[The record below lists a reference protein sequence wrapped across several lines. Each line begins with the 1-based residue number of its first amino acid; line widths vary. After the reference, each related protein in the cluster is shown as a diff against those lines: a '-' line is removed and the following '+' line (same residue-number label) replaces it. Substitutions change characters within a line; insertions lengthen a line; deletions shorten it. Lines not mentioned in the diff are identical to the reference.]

1 METDKNAQMTDNL
14 IRLAAMVKRVSDSV
28 DRIEKTLK
36 QHDQKIEQALE
47 QSSQNEGWSDDSA
60 WEGFGPKPEKTPV
73 NPNAEQYTLELHHG
87 PYTIYRHDGESD
99 KEWQRRKDHLLA
111 QRITFLNGSGQNG
124 TPEQVA
130 YLQRIEERLGRK
142 VFQYPLATT

>member
-1 METDKNAQMTDNL
+1 METEKSSVLKDQLEK
-14 IRLAAMVKRVSDSV
+14 AATMFKRISESV

-36 QHDQKIEQALE
+36 EHERKIDEAMKR
-47 QSSQNEGWSDDSA
+47 SSYQDDDDDSA

-73 NPNAEQYTLELHHG
+73 NPNAEQHTLELHHG

-99 KEWQRRKDHLLA
+99 KEWQRRKDHLMD

>member
-1 METDKNAQMTDNL
+1 METDKNAQMNDNL

-36 QHDQKIEQALE
+36 QHDRKIEQALE

-60 WEGFGPKPEKTPV
+60 WEGFGPKPEKTPI

-99 KEWQRRKDHLLA
+99 KEWQRRKDHLMD

>member
-1 METDKNAQMTDNL
+1 MT
-14 IRLAAMVKRVSDSV
+14 
-28 DRIEKTLK
+28 
-36 QHDQKIEQALE
+36 DQKIEILFASIEKMNKRLGSIE
-47 QSSQNEGWSDDSA
+47 AMMKSTTKKISDIEDSFQSDSDDSA

-99 KEWQRRKDHLLA
+99 KEWQRRKDHLMD
-111 QRITFLNGSGQNG
+111 QRITFLNGSGVNG

>member
-1 METDKNAQMTDNL
+1 MT
-14 IRLAAMVKRVSDSV
+14 
-28 DRIEKTLK
+28 
-36 QHDQKIEQALE
+36 DQKIEILFASIEKMNKRLGSIE
-47 QSSQNEGWSDDSA
+47 AMMKATTKKISDIEDSFQSDSDDSA

-99 KEWQRRKDHLLA
+99 KEWQRRKDHLMD

-142 VFQYPLATT
+142 VFEYPLATT

>member
-1 METDKNAQMTDNL
+1 MT
-14 IRLAAMVKRVSDSV
+14 
-28 DRIEKTLK
+28 
-36 QHDQKIEQALE
+36 DQKIEILFASIEKMNKRLGSIE
-47 QSSQNEGWSDDSA
+47 AMMKATTKKISDIEDSFQSDSDDSA
-60 WEGFGPKPEKTPV
+60 WEGFGPKPEKTPI
-73 NPNAEQYTLELHHG
+73 NPNAEQHTLELHHG

-99 KEWQRRKDHLLA
+99 KEWQRRKDHLMD
-111 QRITFLNGSGQNG
+111 QRITFLNGSGVNG

>member
-1 METDKNAQMTDNL
+1 MTDDKIGILFTTVEKINQ
-14 IRLAAMVKRVSDSV
+14 RLGSIEAMMKSTTKKISD
-28 DRIEKTLK
+28 IE
-36 QHDQKIEQALE
+36 ESLE
-47 QSSQNEGWSDDSA
+47 SDSDDSA
-60 WEGFGPKPEKTPV
+60 WEGFGPKPEKTPI

-99 KEWQRRKDHLLA
+99 KEWQRRKDHLMD
-111 QRITFLNGSGQNG
+111 QRITFLNGSGVNG

>member
-1 METDKNAQMTDNL
+1 METEKSSVLKDQLEK
-14 IRLAAMVKRVSDSV
+14 AATMFKRISESV

-36 QHDQKIEQALE
+36 EHERKIDEALKR
-47 QSSQNEGWSDDSA
+47 SSYQDDDDDSA
-60 WEGFGPKPEKTPV
+60 WEGFGPKPEKTPI

-99 KEWQRRKDHLLA
+99 KEWQRRKDHLMD
-111 QRITFLNGSGQNG
+111 QRITFLNGSGVNG

>member
-1 METDKNAQMTDNL
+1 MT
-14 IRLAAMVKRVSDSV
+14 
-28 DRIEKTLK
+28 
-36 QHDQKIEQALE
+36 DQKIEILFASIEKMNKRLGSIE
-47 QSSQNEGWSDDSA
+47 AMMKATTKKISDIEDSFQSESDDNA
-60 WEGFGPKPEKTPV
+60 WEGFGPKPEKTPI

-99 KEWQRRKDHLLA
+99 KEWQRRKDHLMD
-111 QRITFLNGSGQNG
+111 QRITFLNGSGVNG

-142 VFQYPLATT
+142 VFEYPLATT

>member
-1 METDKNAQMTDNL
+1 MTDDKIGILFTTVEKINQ
-14 IRLAAMVKRVSDSV
+14 RLGSIEAMMKSTTKKISDIEESLESDS
-28 DRIEKTLK
+28 
-36 QHDQKIEQALE
+36 
-47 QSSQNEGWSDDSA
+47 DDNA
-60 WEGFGPKPEKTPV
+60 WEGFGPKPEKTPI

-99 KEWQRRKDHLLA
+99 KEWTKRKDHLME
-111 QRITFLNGSGQNG
+111 QRITFLNGSGVNG

>member
-1 METDKNAQMTDNL
+1 MTDDKIGILFTTVEKINQ
-14 IRLAAMVKRVSDSV
+14 RLGSIEAMMKSTTKKISD
-28 DRIEKTLK
+28 IE
-36 QHDQKIEQALE
+36 DSF
-47 QSSQNEGWSDDSA
+47 QSDSDDSA
-60 WEGFGPKPEKTPV
+60 WEGFGPKPEKTPI

-99 KEWQRRKDHLLA
+99 KEWQRRKDHLMD